1 MSSPDRMLSILD
13 LFRDDTTAVF
23 QEDVMAHLE
32 CSRATAY
39 RYLKSLTESGL
50 LTPTAGGAYVLGSRI
65 IELDRH
71 LRQHDPLMRAAR
83 DVMRAIGDELHAN
96 LMLCSYYGDKVMCV
110 DRYWPDTSIESSY
123 ARGRPFPMFR
133 GATAKPILAN
143 LPPYQLRNLML
154 WHADEIRSAGLG
166 ENWDQ
171 FRANLKR
178 LRAAGAYVSHGEV
191 DRGLLGIG
199 TAIFSPEQKVV
210 GSLVFITSEARTP
223 PERVALLQA
232 RIQSAA
238 KEVSQN
244 LHAPRANGSAIGI
257 LSSRPRRLKL
267 PAGTDTAHAPV
278 ARPSKRPSSRP
289 R

>member
-1 MSSPDRMLSILD
+1 MSTPDRMLSILD
-13 LFRDDTTAVF
+13 LFRDDTTAAF
-23 QEDVMAHLE
+23 QEDVMAHLD

-50 LTPTAGGAYVLGSRI
+50 LAPTAGGAYVLGSRI

-83 DVMRAIGDELHAN
+83 DVMRATGDELHAN

-110 DRYWPDTSIESSY
+110 DRYWTDNSIESSY

-154 WHADEIRSAGLG
+154 WHAAEIREAGLG
-166 ENWDQ
+166 EDWDE

-178 LRAAGAYVSHGEV
+178 LRTAGVCVSHGEV
-191 DRGLLGIG
+191 DRGLMGIG
-199 TAIFSPEQKVV
+199 AAIFSPEQKVV
-210 GSLVFITSEARTP
+210 GSLVFIAAQAHTSPQRLE
-223 PERVALLQA
+223 VLQA
-232 RIQSAA
+232 RIQVAA
-238 KEVSQN
+238 AEVSQN
-244 LHAPRANGSAIGI
+244 LQAPQSNGTAAIGI
-257 LSSRPRRLKL
+257 MPSRPRRIRA
-267 PAGTDTAHAPV
+267 PAGASP
-278 ARPSKRPSSRP
+278 ARTKA
-289 R
+289 

>member
-1 MSSPDRMLSILD
+1 MSTPDRMLSILD
-13 LFRDDTTAVF
+13 LFRDDTTAAF

-50 LTPTAGGAYVLGSRI
+50 LAPTAGGAYVLGSRI

-83 DVMRAIGDELHAN
+83 GVMRATGDELHAN

-110 DRYWPDTSIESSY
+110 DRYWTDDSIESSY
-123 ARGRPFPMFR
+123 ARGRPYTMFH

-154 WHADEIRSAGLG
+154 WHSAEIREAGLG
-166 ENWDQ
+166 EDWDE

-178 LRAAGAYVSHGEV
+178 LRNAGVYVSHGEI
-191 DRGLLGIG
+191 DPGLIGIG
-199 TAIFSPEQKVV
+199 SAIFSPEQKVV
-210 GSLVFITSEARTP
+210 GSLVFIAAEARTSA
-223 PERVALLQA
+223 ERLEILRA
-232 RIQSAA
+232 RIQVAA
-238 KEVSQN
+238 AEVSLN
-244 LHAPRANGSAIGI
+244 LQAPQSNGAAAIGI
-257 LSSRPRRLKL
+257 MPSRPRRLKA
-267 PAGTDTAHAPV
+267 PAGTAP
-278 ARPSKRPSSRP
+278 ARQRK
-289 R
+289 

>member
-1 MSSPDRMLSILD
+1 MSTPDRMLSILD
-13 LFRDDTTAVF
+13 LFRDGTTAAF

-50 LTPTAGGAYVLGSRI
+50 LAPTAGGAYVLGSRI

-83 DVMRAIGDELHAN
+83 DVMRATGDELHAN
-96 LMLCSYYGDKVMCV
+96 LMLCSYYGDKVLCV
-110 DRYWPDTSIESSY
+110 DRYWTDNSIESSY

-154 WHADEIRSAGLG
+154 WHAAEIREAGLG
-166 ENWDQ
+166 DDWDA

-178 LRAAGAYVSHGEV
+178 LRTAGVCVSHGEV
-191 DRGLLGIG
+191 DRGLMGIG
-199 TAIFSPEQKVV
+199 AAIFSAEQKVV
-210 GSLVFITSEARTP
+210 GSLVFIASQAHTTA
-223 PERVALLQA
+223 ERLDILQA
-232 RIQSAA
+232 RIQVAA
-238 KEVSQN
+238 AEVSRNLQAPQN
-244 LHAPRANGSAIGI
+244 NGAAAIGI
-257 LSSRPRRLKL
+257 MPSRPRRIRA
-267 PAGTDTAHAPV
+267 PAGAAP
-278 ARPSKRPSSRP
+278 ARPKA
-289 R
+289 